1 MSTVT
6 ATVKTVDYLES
17 RLAIEWWESGSGD
30 PPMLLMHGGNGFS
43 PAPPYVEMLC
53 QSQRVIAAQHPG
65 YGDSERPG
73 WMDTVSDLAHFY
85 LELIESEGLEDVT
98 LVGFSSGGW
107 IAAEMAVWRP
117 QRIGRVVLVDAV
129 GIRVGGPTERDIADI
144 FSISREERA
153 RLGFVDP
160 SMAGLTVSE
169 MSDEELARLV
179 QAEETTALYYWEP
192 YMCNPKLRRRLAA
205 IRIPCAVI
213 WGASDRVVT
222 PDYGRLYAESLGNA
236 ELSIVEGSGHCPH
249 IERPEEFCRLVQ
261 SFVSRTAAS

>member
-129 GIRVGGPTERDIADI
+129 IDTGLEKSSSSQPWEDSLVNVPVASSVPVELQ
-144 FSISREERA
+144 
-153 RLGFVDP
+153 RLPVCVP
-160 SMAGLTVSE
+160 
-169 MSDEELARLV
+169 
-179 QAEETTALYYWEP
+179 AL
-192 YMCNPKLRRRLAA
+192 
-205 IRIPCAVI
+205 
-213 WGASDRVVT
+213 
-222 PDYGRLYAESLGNA
+222 
-236 ELSIVEGSGHCPH
+236 SGT
-249 IERPEEFCRLVQ
+249 L
-261 SFVSRTAAS
+261 